1 MVKKQTPASAPLVLV
16 TYEDKLR
23 LSYKIGQL
31 KIRELRAKAESELG
45 HKFKI
50 AEFHD
55 QILSAGNIPLSV
67 LENKIMNWIAIE
79 KLKK

>member
-1 MVKKQTPASAPLVLV
+1 
-16 TYEDKLR
+16 
-23 LSYKIGQL
+23 
-31 KIRELRAKAESELG
+31 LRAKAESELG